1 MQRLTLTIPDDVH
14 AQLKRLAKAEGI
26 PIKQYVACEI
36 TRHIELVEAGVPAI
50 NELIAK
56 PNDAPKKEE
65 LDAA

>member
-36 TRHIELVEAGVPAI
+36 TRHIELVEAGVPAV
-50 NELIAK
+50 NDLIA
-56 PNDAPKKEE
+56 PPKSTPDSEE

>member
-1 MQRLTLTIPDDVH
+1 MQRLTVTLPDGVYT
-14 AQLKRLAKAEGI
+14 QLKRLAKAEGM

-56 PNDAPKKEE
+56 PNGTSESKE